1 MRFSEVGKLE
11 AADRIRT
18 LHPQVK
24 HKIRLEIKELL
35 VSPLNGHTLQFELA
49 GLRSYRIRTY
59 RIIYRLNDDESCLD
73 IVFVGPHR
81 NVYEELRTLLLTQR
95 GDKQISLFAT
105 LLMPYRLVRVT
116 SHSAC
121 PSHPPL
127 PSDCFAIDFPER
139 AIRPG
144 GGLPIPHTSL

>member
-81 NVYEELRTLLLTQR
+81 NVYE
-95 GDKQISLFAT
+95 
-105 LLMPYRLVRVT
+105 
-116 SHSAC
+116 
-121 PSHPPL
+121 
-127 PSDCFAIDFPER
+127 
-139 AIRPG
+139 
-144 GGLPIPHTSL
+144 